1 MMYVE
6 FIERDRS
13 MPVEIFRQLGKQGSD
28 WMEGSADRL
37 VLQLGRT
44 LRLGP
49 VPSYL
54 AFWDIPDIGRLD
66 SWEEYFNSPEAFLN
80 RRSQAM
86 HRAIHIQRAGLYDT
100 LFGAAPGSHPL
111 YYLEY
116 YGAVPPGFSV
126 STEGLVYFLRRVG
139 CLGPDAQ
146 GIAVWGC
153 ESYGDVEALA
163 RRQGGAPPMDAGV
176 YKDFGTETL

>member
-6 FIERDRS
+6 FIERDRT
-13 MPVEIFRQLGKQGSD
+13 MPVEVFRQLGKQCSD
-28 WMEGSADRL
+28 WVEGSADRL

-49 VPSYL
+49 APSYL

-66 SWEEYFNSPEAFLN
+66 SWEEYFASPDALLN

-100 LFGAAPGSHPL
+100 LFGAAAGSHPL

-116 YGAVPPGFSV
+116 YRSVPPGLSV
-126 STEGLVYFLRRVG
+126 RTTGLVYFLRRVG
-139 CLGPDAQ
+139 FLGPEAQ

-153 ESYGDVEALA
+153 ASYHEIEVLA
-163 RRQGGAPPMDAGV
+163 RREDGAPPMDAGV
-176 YKDFGTETL
+176 YKGFGTETL

>member
-1 MMYVE
+1 MYVE

-13 MPVEIFRQLGKQGSD
+13 MPIEIFRQLGRQGSEWAED
-28 WMEGSADRL
+28 SVDRL

-49 VPSYL
+49 APSYL
-54 AFWDIPDIGRLD
+54 AFWDFPDIGRLD
-66 SWEEYFNSPEAFLN
+66 AWEEYFSSPAALLN

-86 HRAIHIQRAGLYDT
+86 HRAIHIQRAGVYDT
-100 LFGAAPGSHPL
+100 LYASPASHPL

-116 YGAVPPGFSV
+116 YRSVPPGFTV
-126 STEGLVYFLRRVG
+126 GTDGLVYFLRRVG
-139 CLGPDAQ
+139 CLGPEAQ

-153 ESYGDVEALA
+153 ESYRDVETLS
-163 RRQGGAPPMDAGV
+163 RREGGALPMDAGV